1 MAQNLVSKQ
10 VVLKCRFQYERIFY
24 KDGMYVE
31 KLYYSILRKEYSQFT
46 WNVI

>member
-1 MAQNLVSKQ
+1 MAQNHASKQ

-31 KLYYSILRKEYSQFT
+31 KLYYSILRKEYSQFI